1 MAAGLLHWTCVCEDG
16 GARNIVA
23 RIKHVAYRW
32 GAWSWEEVEVGD
44 GWGKE
49 SARGEHVCVQS
60 AANEYHE
67 WYHSSSDARRSST
80 VQHPPAL
87 SSSLLHRLRSSVVG
101 FWLLRMNT
109 RHHVDHCETHLN
121 PEAMVAA
128 SKVWVHKCARPQDK
142 RRHGRRANKQL
153 WECVDPTQQTSNSHR
168 VDVFVMGGLP
178 TRGQLPRRKRHSA
191 RWLFVLQ
198 KKPDNQRTMYCNW
211 VWRCLRSD
219 KHGTKGS
226 TKPCSTQRWRTDQA
240 RAFKIALTYANS
252 ERNFPLSACCRQ
264 KLRYFARLVLAHRVA
279 DGKAGELYEPAC
291 CKNHL
296 SSIWCA

>member
-1 MAAGLLHWTCVCEDG
+1 MGKRISTRWTCLRAICSEW
-16 GARNIVA
+16 I
-23 RIKHVAYRW
+23 
-32 GAWSWEEVEVGD
+32 SWMISFIF
-44 GWGKE
+44 W
-49 SARGEHVCVQS
+49 CPQI
-60 AANEYHE
+60 
-67 WYHSSSDARRSST
+67 
-80 VQHPPAL
+80 QHCPAPSPAL

-128 SKVWVHKCARPQDK
+128 SKVWVHKCARPPRQTAPRQARK
-142 RRHGRRANKQL
+142 QAAMRMCGSNAANLQQSQGRCFRDGRTANERAVAKKEKAQCKVTF
-153 WECVDPTQQTSNSHR
+153 CVT
-168 VDVFVMGGLP
+168 
-178 TRGQLPRRKRHSA
+178 
-191 RWLFVLQ
+191 
-198 KKPDNQRTMYCNW
+198 KKKHDNQRTMYCNW